1 MAIKTRQSNK
11 NKIYKFSL
19 NGDSETDD
27 LANALQ
33 SAPTSDEASDER
45 VIEQNRGSIPREEKR
60 REEKRREE
68 KRREE
73 KLHAHYQVGRFSQVA
88 YIGFHGGEMRGT
100 QIRKL
105 TSSLAFLSGSRK
117 KKDRW

>member
-33 SAPTSDEASDER
+33 SAPTSDESSDER
-45 VIEQNRGSIPREEKR
+45 VIEQNREAFQEKR
-60 REEKRREE
+60 REEKRSSMPITRLFVSV
-68 KRREE
+68 R
-73 KLHAHYQVGRFSQVA
+73 LH
-88 YIGFHGGEMRGT
+88 I
-100 QIRKL
+100 
-105 TSSLAFLSGSRK
+105 
-117 KKDRW
+117 

>member
-45 VIEQNRGSIPREEKR
+45 VIEQNREAFQEKR
-60 REEKRREE
+60 REAPCPLPGCSFQSGCIYRLSWGRNERNADTKTYQLVGFPLWVEE
-68 KRREE
+68 EE
-73 KLHAHYQVGRFSQVA
+73 
-88 YIGFHGGEMRGT
+88 
-100 QIRKL
+100 
-105 TSSLAFLSGSRK
+105 GSMVK
-117 KKDRW
+117 EEAIEQTTAVC